1 MSAKSAL
8 AAQLDAL
15 MGKERNVPE
24 NQVRVSSRHAAAP
37 ALPRARPDFPA
48 HGMSTRSSK
57 ARALQ
62 LKAAVLQRTNK
73 KVRFFDN
80 EIDKYWLCGCSPYI
94 LFKNSKSDLGK
105 LNPKP

>member
-37 ALPRARPDFPA
+37 ALPIARPDFPA
-48 HGMSTRSSK
+48 NGIKH
-57 ARALQ
+57 AQ
-62 LKAAVLQRTNK
+62 LESPCAAAESGCLAANKQKGAVLRQRDRQVLA
-73 KVRFFDN
+73 VRV
-80 EIDKYWLCGCSPYI
+80 LAVHP
-94 LFKNSKSDLGK
+94 L
-105 LNPKP
+105 